1 VRTPK
6 FIERTII
13 VQKEDTDMTKERQDS
28 MRVGRKIGAMLGGL
42 VFLVGGIVPGF
53 YFGSYATVLML
64 SRLAGGPVEPSIIV
78 RMLIVAGTV
87 VGIACIGAVTIVSG
101 AVIGTALGYV
111 AALAGSPE
119 GRGPHQV
126 AWL

>member
-1 VRTPK
+1 
-6 FIERTII
+6 
-13 VQKEDTDMTKERQDS
+13 MTKERQES

-42 VFLVGGIVPGF
+42 VFLAGGIVPGF

-111 AALAGSPE
+111 ADLAKLPS
-119 GRGPHQV
+119 RGAQKAEAPIK
-126 AWL
+126 